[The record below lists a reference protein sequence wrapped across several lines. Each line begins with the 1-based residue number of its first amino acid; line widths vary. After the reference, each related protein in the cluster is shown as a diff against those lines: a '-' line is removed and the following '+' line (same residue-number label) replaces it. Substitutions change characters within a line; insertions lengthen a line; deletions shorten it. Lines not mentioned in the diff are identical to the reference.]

1 MSVAHW
7 IINVCQKEA
16 LSNQNK
22 DRAQIMVDPASDFH
36 ASGKTVAELALPRAA
51 VIVSVRR
58 GHDLL
63 IPHGDTRLQ
72 NGDAV
77 TVLCERQCIDEVKAA
92 FANNNKPVVVGK
104 TD

>member
-1 MSVAHW
+1 VHHSSVQDVH
-7 IINVCQKEA
+7 
-16 LSNQNK
+16 
-22 DRAQIMVDPASDFH
+22 AQFTEIKITSDFH
-36 ASGKTVAELALPRAA
+36 ASGKSVAELALPRAA

-92 FANNNKPVVVGK
+92 FANNNKPAVVGK
-104 TD
+104 TY